1 MIAAFYAHAPT
12 LLAYLKPLPCYVK
25 PLPCIQAFL
34 HLLGIH

>member
-1 MIAAFYAHAPT
+1 